1 MDAKEKFLK
10 KIKSTVSMKWI
21 ILIKMWNILI
31 ADMEIVFVIWVDDQ
45 TSYNVLLSQ
54 SLIQSKPPT
63 LFNSIEAERGKEAAE
78 DKLEAFLVGSW
89 SLRKEVIAIT

>member
-31 ADMEIVFVIWVDDQ
+31 ADMEKVFVIWVDDQ
-45 TSYNVLLSQ
+45 TSYNILLSQ

-63 LFNSIEAERGKEAAE
+63 LFNSIEAERGEEAAE